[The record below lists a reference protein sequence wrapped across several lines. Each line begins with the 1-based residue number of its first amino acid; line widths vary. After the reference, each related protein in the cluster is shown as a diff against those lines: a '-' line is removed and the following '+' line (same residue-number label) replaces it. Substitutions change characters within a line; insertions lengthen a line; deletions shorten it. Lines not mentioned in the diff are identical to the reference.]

1 MSLIKLLVIFF
12 GLVFLLRR
20 NWLLGHCLFLASFT
34 LGLWQGLSPI
44 QIFLIF
50 LKAIKNSQNLLLS
63 CIILSI
69 LIFAHSLSKTG
80 QLERVIKAYQG
91 VFPWPRFNLTML
103 PALIGLLPMPGGA
116 VFSAPFVEGLGKEY
130 DISHA
135 RAAIINY
142 WFRHVWE
149 YTWPLYPGL
158 ILASHLGEV
167 EIYRLIY
174 IQLPLTIIAFLLGYL
189 FYLPRPLNLHLSKKK
204 GSFSL
209 FLKEMAP
216 ILIVVILAISFEAK
230 IRFLPRE
237 LLIAVAVWTGILWVW
252 LKQRINTSQL
262 KAIFKD
268 STLIKVLYAVLSI
281 FCFKEVIN
289 GSNIV
294 LELSH
299 LLTEYHIPLFLIAS
313 TIPFLIGLIIGLT
326 LAFVGTTFPLIT
338 ALIQATHA
346 PVLPYIFLAFGC
358 GVVGVLLSPM
368 HLCFILSLEYFH
380 VPFDKTYHKLYLP
393 CVIMA
398 VFIGIWFLYL
408 IL

>member
-1 MSLIKLLVIFF
+1 MSLIKLLVIFS
-12 GLVFLLRR
+12 GLIFLLRR
-20 NWLLGHCLFLASFT
+20 NWLLGHCLLLASFT
-34 LGLWQGLSPI
+34 LGLLQGLSPI

-50 LKAIKNSQNLLLS
+50 LGAIKNSQNLLLS

-69 LIFAHSLSKTG
+69 LIFAHSLSKTD
-80 QLERVIKAYQG
+80 QLEKIIQACQG
-91 VFPWPRFNLTML
+91 VFPWPRLNLMML

-116 VFSAPFVEGLGKEY
+116 VFSAPFVEGLGKKY
-130 DISHA
+130 GISHI
-135 RAAIINY
+135 RQAIVNY

-158 ILASHLGEV
+158 ILASYLGKV
-167 EIYRLIY
+167 EIYRLIS
-174 IQLPLTIIAFLLGYL
+174 IQFPLTIMAFLLGYL
-189 FYLPRPLNLHLSKKK
+189 FYLPRPLNMHLSEAK

-216 ILIVVILAISFEAK
+216 ILIVVILAISLETK
-230 IRFLPRE
+230 IHFLPRE
-237 LLIAVAVWTGILWVW
+237 LAIAVAVWIGILWVW
-252 LKQRINTSQL
+252 LKQRISISQL

-268 STLIKVLYAVLSI
+268 STLIKVVYAVLSI

-289 GSNIV
+289 ESNIV

-299 LLTEYHIPLFLIAS
+299 LLTKYHIPLFLVAS

-326 LAFVGTTFPLIT
+326 FAFVGTTFPLII
-338 ALIQATHA
+338 ALIQAIHA
-346 PVLPYIFLAFGC
+346 PTLPYIFLAFGC

-368 HLCFILSLEYFH
+368 HLCFVLSLEYFH

-393 CVIMA
+393 CIIMV